1 MRTNLHHGEFLL
13 RSELIELAAIA
24 TISFHAASRFAE
36 RTDKALSPE
45 SLRNYIVHSRM
56 AFFQANGRI
65 ILMGDNTSEYFIFE
79 RNGICLTFVKSM
91 DAQNALSHQLMK
103 AMNGGKNSYGN
114 LY

>member
-36 RTDKALSPE
+36 RRFPPKVCAITLFIRAW
-45 SLRNYIVHSRM
+45 HSFKR
-56 AFFQANGRI
+56 

-79 RNGICLTFVKSM
+79 QNGTCLTFV
-91 DAQNALSHQLMK
+91 AQNALMK
-103 AMNGGKNSYGN
+103 AMNGGKNSYGD